1 MITGSILGECWVY
14 TPLAIRSSSA
24 SRPVLECHS
33 SGPRP
38 AVVRFSSKALPSIT
52 NYKLPKHLPDLI
64 LLPTAH
70 RSGEL
75 ARLAVED
82 MSIELVP
89 MLIVSIFAVQDAVKD

>member
-1 MITGSILGECWVY
+1 MITGSILGECEVY
-14 TPLAIRSSSA
+14 TPLVIRSSSA

-33 SGPRP
+33 AVPRP
-38 AVVRFSSKALPSIT
+38 AVVRFSSKALTSIT
-52 NYKLPKHLPDLI
+52 NYKLPKHLPNL

-82 MSIELVP
+82 MSIDLVP
-89 MLIVSIFAVQDAVKD
+89 MLIVSILAVQDAVQD